1 MRDDSRWDSDDRYTF
16 IVAASMLP
24 MSAVQMT
31 SANLYEGRGAPV
43 TQFMPKDMFASWIA
57 DERKVVLTDDFV
69 PVDGMLAPL
78 YLESRTQ

>member
-1 MRDDSRWDSDDRYTF
+1 MRVNKFRNNISDDDLF
-16 IVAASMLP
+16 
-24 MSAVQMT
+24 
-31 SANLYEGRGAPV
+31 EGRGTPV
-43 TQFMPKDMFASWIA
+43 TQFMPEEMFASWIV

>member
-1 MRDDSRWDSDDRYTF
+1 M
-16 IVAASMLP
+16 
-24 MSAVQMT
+24 
-31 SANLYEGRGAPV
+31 
-43 TQFMPKDMFASWIA
+43 TQFMSEEMFASWIV